1 MHSLSENKRA
11 KGQQMQVSAKKI
23 GLSASVAILGLG
35 LIKTA
40 PGQVAAAPDAATAN
54 GQLEEIVV
62 TATKREEKLK
72 DVPSAI
78 SVLSATRLSEQHIV
92 DVEDAIRS
100 LPSVAFST
108 TGGEGQDNISIRGV
122 SSNVG
127 SQTVGIYL
135 DDVPLLI
142 TNSYEGVT
150 IPKFLDMARIEVL
163 KGPQGTLFGAGS
175 EGGTIRF
182 ISNQPKFDTFE
193 GSGQIDLG
201 GTDGSDGP
209 NYDFQGVLNIP
220 VIPGKLALRGA
231 FEYGYLG
238 GWINRIT
245 NEDKPAG
252 TDVNDERDIVF
263 RLSARYAATDDLTIT
278 AAMFGQRAKLGDSP
292 DISTNLGLNT
302 IQKQV
307 DEDSRDTMF
316 IPSITVDD
324 DLGFATLTSVSS
336 YFWRQEARQRDGTSF
351 NSGAI
356 AQFFLD
362 PAYPQHQ
369 AQNDTILANIAS
381 PIDFHD
387 TWYTANQELRLT
399 SPTQAESGLPFK
411 WTVGLFYSD
420 QANNHR
426 DYETAPGFGAAFQ
439 KIYGY
444 NINSDPVLGDG
455 NPNLWKGDQVYYVYD
470 RNDLRQYAAFG
481 QVDWDL
487 LSDLHLGVG
496 GRYVYARESFTEDGG
511 GFFELGNVGVN
522 SPYSQVARFYA
533 FTPKFS
539 LTYDLTPDSTVY
551 ASAAKGYR
559 FGGATSPNDNIPCL
573 DGFKQLGINGAPTTY
588 GPDKLWTYELGTKS
602 RLLGNSLSVN
612 AAAFYTDW
620 SQIQE
625 SVIIPV
631 CGGQFNTNVGDAES
645 YGIEGE
651 IVYAPVEAPGLTL
664 HLNGN
669 IQHAQVTSAD
679 AESPAHAGDHI
690 LYVPDW
696 SMSVAA
702 DYDFAIMDGYDGFVR
717 VDYEYTGPSRGSFLA
732 TDPNFN
738 DPAYGVLNGSVGFR
752 MDETEFSLY
761 AKNLANDQT
770 IIQRPV
776 INSVTEGYTLRPI
789 TFGLTAK
796 RTF

>member
-1 MHSLSENKRA
+1 MR
-11 KGQQMQVSAKKI
+11 MSAKKI
-23 GLSASVAILGLG
+23 GLLASVAVLGLG
-35 LIKTA
+35 VIEMA
-40 PGQVAAAPDAATAN
+40 PAQVAAAPDTAAAG

-72 DVPSAI
+72 DVPTAVT
-78 SVLSATRLSEQHIV
+78 VLNAAQLSNQHII
-92 DVEDAIRS
+92 DVEDAIRMV
-100 LPSVAFST
+100 PSVAFST

-127 SQTVGIYL
+127 SQVVGIYL

-182 ISNQPKFDTFE
+182 ISNLPKLDTFE
-193 GSGQIDLG
+193 GSAQVDLG
-201 GTDGSDGP
+201 YTDGSGGP
-209 NYDFQGVLNIP
+209 NYDFQGVLNVP
-220 VIPGKLALRGA
+220 VVPGKLALRGA

-245 NEDKPAG
+245 NEGKFAG
-252 TDVNDERDIVF
+252 SDVNDERDIVF
-263 RLSARYAATDDLTIT
+263 RLSGRLAVNDDLTVT
-278 AAMFGQRAKLGDSP
+278 AAMLGQRAKLGDSP
-292 DISTNLGLNT
+292 NIITTLGTNT

-307 DEDSRDTMF
+307 DEFSRDSMF

-336 YFWRQEARQRDGTSF
+336 YFWRQESRQRDGTSF
-351 NSGAI
+351 NSGAV
-356 AQFFLD
+356 AQFILD
-362 PAYPQHQ
+362 PDPAHAVHQ
-369 AQNDTILANIAS
+369 QQNDTILANIAS
-381 PIDFHD
+381 PVHFHD

-426 DYETAPGFGAAFQ
+426 DYEDAPGFSAAFQ
-439 KIYGY
+439 NIYGH
-444 NINSDPVLGDG
+444 NINNDPILGNGD
-455 NPNLWKGDQVYYVYD
+455 PQLWKNDQIYFVYD
-470 RNDLRQYAAFG
+470 RNDLRQYAMFG
-481 QVDWDL
+481 QLDVDL
-487 LSDLHLGVG
+487 MPDLHFGAG
-496 GRYVYARESFTEDGG
+496 ARYVYARESFTEDGG
-511 GFFELGNVGVN
+511 AFFELGNVGVT

-533 FTPKFS
+533 FTPKFT
-539 LTYDLTPDSTVY
+539 LTYDITPDSTAY
-551 ASAAKGYR
+551 ASASKGYR
-559 FGGATSPNDNIPCL
+559 FGGATSPNDNTVCL
-573 DGFKQLGINGAPTTY
+573 LGFKQLGINGAPMTY
-588 GPDKLWTYELGTKS
+588 GPDKLWTYEVGTKS
-602 RLLGNSLSVN
+602 RVLGNSVSVN

-625 SVIIPV
+625 SVIIPI
-631 CGGQFNTNVGDAES
+631 CGGQFNSNVGNAES

-651 IVYAPVEAPGLTL
+651 ITYAPVEAPGLTL

-669 IQHAQVTSAD
+669 VQHAEITSAK
-679 AESPAHAGDHI
+679 ASSPAHAGDHI

-696 SMSVAA
+696 SMSVAV
-702 DYDFAIMDGYDGFVR
+702 DYDFPVTEGYDGFVR

-752 MDETEFSLY
+752 MDQMEFSLY

-776 INSVTEGYTLRPI
+776 INSVSEGYTLRPI
-789 TFGLTAK
+789 TFGMTAK

>member
-1 MHSLSENKRA
+1 MR
-11 KGQQMQVSAKKI
+11 MSARKI
-23 GLSASVAILGLG
+23 GLLASVATLALGMT
-35 LIKTA
+35 K
-40 PGQVAAAPDAATAN
+40 VAAAQQAAAGAAAGGSSSA

-72 DVPSAI
+72 DVPTEV
-78 SVLSATRLSEQHIV
+78 SVLNATQLSEQHII
-92 DVEDAIRS
+92 DIEDAIRKI
-100 LPSVAFST
+100 PGIAFST

-127 SQTVGIYL
+127 SQVVGIYL
-135 DDVPLLI
+135 DDVPLLV

-150 IPKFLDMARIEVL
+150 LPKFLDMARIEVL

-182 ISNQPKFDTFE
+182 ISNLPKFDTFE

-209 NYDFQGVLNIP
+209 NYDFQGVLNVP
-220 VIPGKLALRGA
+220 VVPGKLALRGA

-245 NEDKPAG
+245 LEGKPAG

-263 RLSARYAATDDLTIT
+263 RLSARLAATDDLTIT

-292 DISTNLGLNT
+292 NVNIGVDT

-307 DEDSRDTMF
+307 DEFSRDSMF

-351 NSGAI
+351 NSGAVAEFI
-356 AQFFLD
+356 LD
-362 PAYPQHQ
+362 PAYPQFQH
-369 AQNDTILANIAS
+369 QNDTILANIAS
-381 PIDFHD
+381 PVHFHD
-387 TWYTANQELRLT
+387 TWYTANQEIRLT
-399 SPTQAESGLPFK
+399 SPSPAESGNPYK
-411 WTVGLFYSD
+411 WTIGAFYSD

-426 DYETAPGFGAAFQ
+426 DYEDAPGFSAAFQ
-439 KIYGY
+439 KIYGH
-444 NINSDPVLGDG
+444 NINDDPVLGDG
-455 NPNLWKGDQVYYVYD
+455 DPQLWKNDQIYYVYD
-470 RNDLRQYAAFG
+470 RNDLRQYALFG
-481 QVDWDL
+481 QLDLDL
-487 LSDLHLGVG
+487 LPNLHFSSGT
-496 GRYVYARESFTEDGG
+496 RYVYARESFTEDGG
-511 GFFELGNVGVN
+511 AFFELGNVGVT
-522 SPYSQVARFYA
+522 SPYSQVARFYG

-539 LTYDLTPDSTVY
+539 LTYDVTADSTVY
-551 ASAAKGYR
+551 GSASKGYR
-559 FGGATSPNDNIPCL
+559 FGGATSPNDNTVCL
-573 DGFKQLGINGAPTTY
+573 EGFKQLGINGAPMTY
-588 GPDKLWTYELGTKS
+588 GPDNLWTYELGTKS
-602 RLLGNSLSVN
+602 RFLDNSLSVN

-620 SQIQE
+620 SKIQE
-625 SVIIPV
+625 SVIIPI
-631 CGGQFNTNVGDAES
+631 CGGQFNSNVGNAES
-645 YGIEGE
+645 YGVEGE
-651 IVYAPVEAPGLTL
+651 VVYAPTEAPGLTL
-664 HLNGN
+664 SLNGN
-669 IQHAQVTSAD
+669 IQHSEITSAN
-679 AESPAHAGDHI
+679 ASSPAHAGDHI

-696 SMSVAA
+696 TLSASV
-702 DYDFAIMDGYDGFVR
+702 DYEFPVMDGYNGFVR
-717 VDYEYTGPSRGSFLA
+717 VDYQYTGPSRGSFLP

-738 DPAYGVLNGSVGFR
+738 DPAYGVLNGSLGFR
-752 MDETEFSLY
+752 MDQTEVSLY

-789 TFGLTAK
+789 TIGVTAK
-796 RTF
+796 QNF